1 MFDLNAILWSLC
13 KERIRVQS
21 RRSHSPP
28 KLKQIDQL
36 MPPRSRWHRP
46 HISIRSK
53 VSEIDCLYQSV
64 RYLRQRNKIED
75 QGWISRQDE
84 MFDAITTRINSDRI
98 TINSPDIYCEPK
110 DPSDP
115 NSYRL
120 IANYDLIDKII
131 INQCNKY
138 LLKLLDHRF
147 LPCSYAHRS
156 VVDGRMPTQ
165 HDAFN
170 GIVKYWKN
178 RTDIWVAECDIAGFY
193 DNLSHQVVMDEYDK
207 IVPEHADPR
216 ARKILKAYLDS
227 YSFYDYAL
235 NEVKD
240 QDPDIEIKTH
250 RDKIEKYYES
260 WDGSRIGIPQGGSLS
275 GLIANIVMHRADQ
288 TVPTSSD
295 LACFRYVDDMIL
307 IGDKDKVCE
316 ALKTYCNTLESLKLP
331 FHPFEDVSVYGKH
344 VWDFKSKNPYRW
356 GHPPEPDATNIVP
369 WIGFVG
375 YQLRYDGQARIR
387 RSSLDKEL
395 SKQISETDT
404 FLKYVSKAT
413 TNGESSTTI
422 MSMYGRLKRHLE
434 AMAVGRRDE
443 FDFEWKEPRK
453 CWAAGFRGFDS
464 ADLPPDQIHLGR
476 QLKQLDKGRGHQLSR
491 AWRAVCRM
499 LEGVPKSPKQSNR
512 KKMQRRRKYTGRPW
526 SYYGQFE
533 IVKRS
538 SKPGVK
544 RPQ

>member
-1 MFDLNAILWSLC
+1 
-13 KERIRVQS
+13 
-21 RRSHSPP
+21 
-28 KLKQIDQL
+28 
-36 MPPRSRWHRP
+36 
-46 HISIRSK
+46 
-53 VSEIDCLYQSV
+53 V

-147 LPCSYAHRS
+147 LSCSYAHRS
-156 VVDGRMPTQ
+156 VIDGHMPTH

-170 GIVKYWKN
+170 SIVKYWKN
-178 RTDIWVAECDIAGFY
+178 HTDIWVSECDIAGFY

-216 ARKILKAYLDS
+216 ARMILKAYLDS

-235 NEVKD
+235 SEVKD

-275 GLIANIVMHRADQ
+275 GFISNLVLNQVDQ
-288 TVPTSSD
+288 KIHPSIEY
-295 LACFRYVDDMIL
+295 FRYVDDMIVL
-307 IGDKDKVCE
+307 GEKEQVQEAIITYRNALE
-316 ALKTYCNTLESLKLP
+316 ALKLPYHP
-331 FHPFEDVSVYGKH
+331 FHDIEVYGGH
-344 VWDFKSKNPYRW
+344 IWDYKSKNTYQW
-356 GHPPEPDATNIVP
+356 GRPLCPEPTSIVP

-375 YQLRYDGQARIR
+375 YQLRYDGKVRIR
-387 RSSLDKEL
+387 NSTFDKEL
-395 SKQISETDT
+395 QKIRNVTTTYIENAASYEELKQR
-404 FLKYVSKAT
+404 L
-413 TNGESSTTI
+413 ES
-422 MSMYGRLKRHLE
+422 
-434 AMAVGRRDE
+434 MAVGHRPE
-443 FDFEWKEPRK
+443 FDFESQEPSY
-453 CWAAGFRGFDS
+453 CWTAGFIGVNCEE
-464 ADLPPDQIHLGR
+464 LPPDQPILKR
-476 QLKQLDKGRGHQLSR
+476 QLRKLDRERGHQLAR
-491 AWRAVCRM
+491 ARRILGTASVGKR
-499 LEGVPKSPKQSNR
+499 EK
-512 KKMQRRRKYTGRPW
+512 RRRKYSGKPW
-526 SYYGQFE
+526 SYFGQFK
-533 IVKRS
+533 IVN
-538 SKPGVK
+538 
-544 RPQ
+544 